1 MEFQHSYQLA
11 VSVSTVIVFRGD
23 KILSGAFKF
32 RQSNLE
38 FLGGIEYKIP
48 WRMYGSRPLKARVKE
63 LERAP

>member
-1 MEFQHSYQLA
+1 MKLETCYEWSFNTVYQLA

-32 RQSNLE
+32 RQSIWNFLVVLNIR
-38 FLGGIEYKIP
+38 FLGGC
-48 WRMYGSRPLKARVKE
+48 MVKE